1 MTDVSDTSDMG
12 ELHDVHLLQLPVRI
26 WAQAQEQTDALLR
39 EFALITTG
47 GGMHSHEVPSRLL
60 ALIDTLD
67 VRFAGVST
75 SQELALRDAAE
86 SGKLVLDDLAYQV
99 PADVVGASVAL
110 GALLDEADTY
120 CAEGQH
126 LLTMAATPE
135 VIRFRRWFLQ
145 QFVDQV
151 GGKPAIAWP
160 DWP

>member
-1 MTDVSDTSDMG
+1 VTS
-12 ELHDVHLLQLPVRI
+12 LHDVHLLQLPVRL

-47 GGMHSHEVPSRLL
+47 GGVQGHEVPGRLL
-60 ALIDTLD
+60 ALIDSLD
-67 VRFAGVST
+67 VRFAGVRS

-86 SGKLVLDDLAYQV
+86 TGKLVLEDLAYQV
-99 PADVVGASVAL
+99 PADVVEASVEL
-110 GALLDEADTY
+110 GALLDEADRY

-126 LLTMAATPE
+126 LLTVAATSE
-135 VIRFRRWFLQ
+135 VTRFRRWFLQ

-151 GGKPAIAWP
+151 GGEPATAWP